1 MRTLSMLALVVF
13 TLLAGQACKPDLIP
27 GTEVEDTA
35 DNRAIL
41 TFLTR
46 YQAAMQAKSATDI
59 LELCAADYYERNGN
73 DDPKDD
79 YNRDGLKVK
88 LEDHF
93 SRTKELILEMYVQKI
108 EQNSERYIGVTYR
121 YNTRALVTFPAGDK
135 WITATEVNKIIL
147 RPIDDDKD
155 ELHFRIMSG
164 L

>member
-1 MRTLSMLALVVF
+1 MRTLPMLALALVA
-13 TLLAGQACKPDLIP
+13 LLASPACKPDLIA

-35 DNRAIL
+35 ENREIL

-46 YQAAMQAKSATDI
+46 YQAAMQAKNANDI
-59 LELCAADYYERNGN
+59 LSLCAADYYERNGN

-88 LEDHF
+88 LEEHF
-93 SRTKELILEMYVQKI
+93 ARTKEIILEMYVQKV

-147 RPIDDDKD
+147 RPIDDEKD
-155 ELHFRIMSG
+155 ELHYRIMSG